1 MHFDLRNRVSRSFW
15 VVYRYAWKK
24 PGFWPHPK
32 YKKPGFLQFLGCDE
46 IDLLQKSFSSIHGTG
61 SPAHPTRKN
70 KSCGMGIL
78 PVLIIFARGLM
89 FWGKTRFLTTH
100 PPNASPAP
108 SPNMSSNPDIRLN
121 TDRPKPL
128 YVKIS

>member
-61 SPAHPTRKN
+61 KMPIPQEKINLVGWA
-70 KSCGMGIL
+70 GE

-89 FWGKTRFLTTH
+89 FWEKTRFLTTH

-108 SPNMSSNPDIRLN
+108 YPNLLSNPDIRLN
-121 TDRPKPL
+121 TDRLKPP